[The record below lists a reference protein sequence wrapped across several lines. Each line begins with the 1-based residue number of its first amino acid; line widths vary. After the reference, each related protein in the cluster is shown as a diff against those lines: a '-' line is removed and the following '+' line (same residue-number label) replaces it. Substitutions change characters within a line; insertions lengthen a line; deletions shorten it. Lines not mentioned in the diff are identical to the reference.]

1 MRSASRNRWVWIG
14 LTAMQPDFPLTRFL
28 ADLNE
33 ATALRVRAMP
43 IDKTAKHYGFK
54 RVYVQGYRD
63 MVLGVKQ

>member
-1 MRSASRNRWVWIG
+1 
-14 LTAMQPDFPLTRFL
+14 MQPDFPLTRFL